1 MSPIHEINGRYSY
14 FVFISQSLRRFK
26 QYLAQ
31 SCDCMIGAFRNS
43 GDRERG
49 WLKHF
54 LSQTVRARELLF
66 QMKVHF
72 PPPVMCH
79 TSYVTC
85 QVSPCRI
92 LRNKVGWVPPVTC
105 PVSQQTCQILK
116 KSAKGVKLV
125 GGGSVISEATLSS
138 LVL

>member
-1 MSPIHEINGRYSY
+1 MILMAGIPILCSL
-14 FVFISQSLRRFK
+14 VQSSRRIK
-26 QYLAQ
+26 KYLAQ
-31 SCDCMIGAFRNS
+31 SCDCTIGAFKNCR
-43 GDRERG
+43 DRERG

-54 LSQTVRARELLF
+54 LSQTVRARELQF
-66 QMKVHF
+66 QKKVHF

-105 PVSQQTCQILK
+105 HVSQHTCQIK
-116 KSAKGVKLV
+116 KK
-125 GGGSVISEATLSS
+125 ICQRSETSRWW
-138 LVL
+138 VCHQRGYPV